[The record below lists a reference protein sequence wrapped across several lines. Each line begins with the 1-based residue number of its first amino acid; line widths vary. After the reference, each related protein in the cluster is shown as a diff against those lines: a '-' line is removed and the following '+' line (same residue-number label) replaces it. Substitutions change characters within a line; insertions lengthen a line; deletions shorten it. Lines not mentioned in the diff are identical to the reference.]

1 MCDNVR
7 ETRQGQIAS
16 MNSMFHSDS
25 CWRTLQTDKYENKKN
40 EEEKKYLQSDI
51 ENEAVRENRQRK
63 NIVMVW
69 GAPVWANSA
78 NRRMKEIMIDSKV
91 RTTKYWKTK
100 CEKKVKMP
108 AHYRMR
114 TSQQFVRDRQKK
126 NSSSTLNSVESFE
139 SVVLCLERRR
149 QRRRQND
156 VYTHT
161 IDSIELYALRRER
174 KMKYERAHQ
183 TYMKRSTIN
192 SYPNTNTNINRI
204 HTYTINWN

>member
-100 CEKKVKMP
+100 CEKKRLKCRHTIEWEP
-108 AHYRMR
+108 HSNSLETGR
-114 TSQQFVRDRQKK
+114 KK
-126 NSSSTLNSVESFE
+126 IHHQLSIVLNHLRA
-139 SVVLCLERRR
+139 LCCVW
-149 QRRRQND
+149 ND
-156 VYTHT
+156 VDNDDGRMMYTHT
-161 IDSIELYALRRER
+161 
-174 KMKYERAHQ
+174 Q
-183 TYMKRSTIN
+183 
-192 SYPNTNTNINRI
+192 
-204 HTYTINWN
+204 